1 MPTYTR
7 YPLQGLMPAK
17 NPELAVRSSFAL
29 PVGGPTGV
37 GGPYAQGM
45 CVGLIGGAVANHVFT
60 LTLTKASATGLKGY
74 FTYYG
79 DKVYSGLTVTGG
91 ITANSVAGF
100 PSAAQIQAALVAAVP
115 AWDGNVTVTGSDSAN
130 YTITFNTLMA
140 SKNVGGLLTFTVTA
154 NTGGSA
160 STVGAITVAT
170 EGSAGAAQAK
180 LFATGG
186 TPGRVDGF
194 VVNGVTIDPVG
205 SIVGG
210 DGGAPTNQAAQGVLC
225 WSKGIFYADNTNYP
239 EKSVLVGSAAGYLD
253 STVMSASPYKLV
265 YHQGLALTDPGV
277 MVELL

>member
-1 MPTYTR
+1 MPTYTN
-7 YPLQGLMPAK
+7 YTLQGLMPAK
-17 NPELAVRSSFAL
+17 NPELAVRSSFSL

-45 CVGLIGGAVANHVFT
+45 AVGLIGGAVANHVFT

-79 DKVYSGLTVTGG
+79 DKVYSGLIVTGG
-91 ITANSVAGF
+91 ITANSVAAF

-130 YTITFNTLMA
+130 YTLTFNTLMA
-140 SKNVGGLLTFTVTA
+140 SKRVGGLLTFTVTG

-160 STVGAITVAT
+160 STVGTITVAT
-170 EGSAGAAQAK
+170 NGSAGSAQAE
-180 LFATGG
+180 LYATSG
-186 TPGRVDGF
+186 TPARVDGF
-194 VVNGVTIDPVG
+194 VINAVSLDPVG
-205 SIVGG
+205 GVVGG
-210 DGGAPTNQAAQGVLC
+210 NGGAPTYQAAQGVPC
-225 WSKGIFYADNTNYP
+225 WTRGIFYADNTNYP

-253 STVMSASPYKLV
+253 ADVMEATPYKLV
-265 YHQGLALTDPGV
+265 YHNGLALTDTGA

>member
-1 MPTYTR
+1 MPTYTK
-7 YPLQGLMPAK
+7 YTLQGLMPAK
-17 NPELAVRSSFAL
+17 NPELAAQSVVAL

-60 LTLTKASATGLKGY
+60 LALTKASATGLKGY

-79 DKVYSGLTVTGG
+79 DKVYSGLAVTGG
-91 ITANSVAGF
+91 VTANSVAAF
-100 PSAAQIQAALVAAVP
+100 PTAAQVQAALVAAVP
-115 AWDGNVTVTGSDSAN
+115 QWDGSVTVTGSDSAN

-140 SKNVGGLLTFTVTA
+140 SKRVGGLLTFTVTA

-170 EGSAGAAQAK
+170 NGSAGSAQAE
-180 LFATGG
+180 LYATDG
-186 TPGRVDGF
+186 TPARVDGF
-194 VVNGVTIDPVG
+194 LVNSFSVDPCGAIVTEGGRTSGQAANGVAV
-205 SIVGG
+205 
-210 DGGAPTNQAAQGVLC
+210 
-225 WSKGIFYADNTNYP
+225 WSKGIFFADSTNYP

-253 STVMSASPYKLV
+253 ADVISATPYKLV
-265 YHQGLALTDPGV
+265 MHNGLSLTDTGA

>member
-1 MPTYTR
+1 MPTYTN
-7 YPLQGLMPAK
+7 YTLQGLMPAK
-17 NPELAVRSSFAL
+17 NPELATKSNLAL

-37 GGPYAQGM
+37 GGAYAQGA

-79 DKVYSGLTVTGG
+79 DRVYSGLVATGG
-91 ITANSVAGF
+91 ITANSVTGF
-100 PSAAQIQAALVAAVP
+100 PSAAQVQAALVAAVP

-130 YTITFNTLMA
+130 YTITFNNLMA
-140 SKNVGGLLTFTVTA
+140 SKRVGGLLTFTVTA

-170 EGSAGAAQAK
+170 PGSAGSAQAE

-194 VVNGVTIDPVG
+194 VVNSYLVDAVG
-205 SIVGG
+205 GIVGG
-210 DGGAPTNQAAQGVLC
+210 SGGAPTNQAAQGIPC
-225 WSKGIFYADNTNYP
+225 WTKGIFFADNTNMP
-239 EKSVLVGSAAGYLD
+239 EKSVLVGSGAGYLD
-253 STVMSASPYKLV
+253 STVISAAPYKIV
-265 YHQGLALTDPGV
+265 YHSGLALTDPGV
-277 MVELL
+277 MIELL